1 MLALARGASGTD
13 ASPMR
18 VSEAV
23 LQIAADDESIRDAAL
38 GTLLADK
45 AAAVSALTSALGS
58 SSSMPARR
66 FVQSVRLVSA
76 FGGTQAVP
84 VLLDALDRGTLGL
97 DERGAVADALAD
109 LVDARHR
116 SDARLKRHALVLSK
130 ELLAS
135 VRKATVAILTAIAD
149 VDAEARLSAMAAAD
163 SDPNLRRHAADA
175 VALLR
180 AHRAQGAQPA
190 VAPGPAQAHA
200 GIPEGGLAIDFE
212 AMLSGASSSASSAA
226 ASSAAASSSPA
237 DLPAGGMVFD
247 LEHMVGQHAARVAAA
262 GPVPAPAPP
271 LDEREVLLQRLRE
284 PRWIER
290 QKAVD
295 AVVAR
300 GRELVPLLIERLGP
314 DTAARMG
321 ICLALSKLQAPEA
334 ASSLLMVATSD
345 AHSQE
350 ERDLQAVALKAL
362 AHSLTGTEEG
372 IAGPLL
378 PLLKSPDPFVRAGA
392 IVCLGRLADR
402 IGARA
407 AAVMLASDPDVEV
420 KKAAAIAISESVRED
435 HTELVLP
442 LLSTLQALPSPPAE
456 GVEAILIALARIDLD
471 DVAVRVRVRHRVRRL
486 IFGMTAAQRRLAI
499 TVLDRC
505 YDDVDPPPVWV
516 IDDVLN
522 RLGDKAPDVRI
533 IAAAFI
539 ARFLPAGHPDAVR
552 RLEDALDRGERSVS
566 LMSCDA
572 LRRHDTTIAHAALT
586 AATADPDEA
595 VAAHAQAL
603 VMGFTPRSSEWTAS
617 KHASA
622 SGHASASKREPAGG
636 AAVEP
641 PSTPPSTPASRR
653 VRAASGGAGDVVM
666 AKDAAD
672 DSGTH

>member
-1 MLALARGASGTD
+1 
-13 ASPMR
+13 MR

-23 LQIAADDESIRDAAL
+23 LQIAADDEGIRDAAL

-45 AAAVSALTSALGS
+45 AAAVSALTSALGA
-58 SSSMPARR
+58 SSSMPAKR

-135 VRKATVAILTAIAD
+135 VRKATVAILTCIGD

-163 SDPNLRRHAADA
+163 SDPNIRRHAADA

-180 AHRAQGAQPA
+180 AHRAQATPPA
-190 VAPGPAQAHA
+190 AIAQAHA

-212 AMLSGASSSASSAA
+212 AMLSGASSSPASSSSSAA
-226 ASSAAASSSPA
+226 HP

-247 LEHMVGQHAARVAAA
+247 LEQMVGQHTARVAAA
-262 GPVPAPAPP
+262 GPVAPPAPP

-300 GRELVPLLIERLGP
+300 GKELVPQLIERLGP

-442 LLSTLQALPSPPAE
+442 LLATLSALPSPPAE
-456 GVEAILIALARIDLD
+456 GVEAILIALTRIDLD

-486 IFGMTAAQRRLAI
+486 VFGMTAAQRRLAI

-505 YDDVDPPPVWV
+505 YDDVDLPPVWV

-522 RLGDKAPDVRI
+522 RLGDKAADVRI

-572 LRRHDTTIAHAALT
+572 LRRHDTAVAHAALT
-586 AATADPDEA
+586 AATTDPDEA

-603 VMGFTPRSSEWTAS
+603 VMGFTPRSSEWTSS
-617 KHASA
+617 KHQ
-622 SGHASASKREPAGG
+622 PAG
-636 AAVEP
+636 AAIEP
-641 PSTPPSTPASRR
+641 PSTPSTPASRR
-653 VRAASGGAGDVVM
+653 VRAASGSAGDVVM
-666 AKDAAD
+666 AKDGAD
-672 DSGTH
+672 ESGAH

>member
-1 MLALARGASGTD
+1 
-13 ASPMR
+13 MR

-23 LQIAADDESIRDAAL
+23 LQIAADDEGIRDAAL

-58 SSSMPARR
+58 SSSMPAKR

-84 VLLDALDRGTLGL
+84 ALLDALDRGTLGL

-135 VRKATVAILTAIAD
+135 VRKATVAILTCIGD

-180 AHRAQGAQPA
+180 AHRAQATPSA
-190 VAPGPAQAHA
+190 VATGHAAHA

-212 AMLSGASSSASSAA
+212 AMLSGASSSSAGSSSSSAG
-226 ASSAAASSSPA
+226 SSSSSSHP

-247 LEHMVGQHAARVAAA
+247 LEQMVGQHTARVAAA
-262 GPVPAPAPP
+262 GPVAPPAPP

-300 GRELVPLLIERLGP
+300 GKELVPQLIERLGP

-442 LLSTLQALPSPPAE
+442 LLATLSALPSPPAE
-456 GVEAILIALARIDLD
+456 GVEAILIALTRIDLD

-486 IFGMTAAQRRLAI
+486 VFGMTAAQRRLAI

-505 YDDVDPPPVWV
+505 YDDVDLPPVWV

-522 RLGDKAPDVRI
+522 RLGDKAADVRI

-572 LRRHDTTIAHAALT
+572 LRRHDTAVAHAALT
-586 AATADPDEA
+586 AATTDPDEA

-603 VMGFTPRSSEWTAS
+603 VMGFTPRSSEWTTS
-617 KHASA
+617 KHAS
-622 SGHASASKREPAGG
+622 SSTSSTSSSSAAGL
-636 AAVEP
+636 VE
-641 PSTPPSTPASRR
+641 PSTPASRR
-653 VRAASGGAGDVVM
+653 VRAASGAAGDVVM
-666 AKDAAD
+666 AKDGAD
-672 DSGTH
+672 DSGAH